1 MPATLIRRGKET
13 WLALQSE
20 ERAIG
25 ERDPALIKLVAEAH
39 IAREDYFGVLLRISY
54 LAPDIVAAILDGR
67 QPAQLTRQRLAR
79 MTSLPIDWQQREM
92 LGFG

>member
-1 MPATLIRRGKET
+1 M
-13 WLALQSE
+13 
-20 ERAIG
+20 
-25 ERDPALIKLVAEAH
+25 
-39 IAREDYFGVLLRISY
+39 VLLRISY

-79 MTSLPIDWQQREM
+79 TTNLPIDWQQQREM